1 MKTLKD
7 LQGLGPKSEKMLKD
21 AGIDSVETLRALG
34 AIRAFIQVSKASKK
48 KPSLNLLYALV
59 GALEGEHWITIAKQQ
74 KSQLIMQLDGYN
86 ELEKLFETE
95 GKPPRL

>member
-21 AGIDSVETLRALG
+21 AGVDSVETLRSLG
-34 AIRAFIQVSKASKK
+34 AIRAFIQVSKTSKN

-59 GALEGEHWITIAKQQ
+59 GALEGEHWLTIAKQQ
-74 KSQLIMQLDGYN
+74 KSQLIMQLDGFQ
-86 ELEKLFETE
+86 ELEKLFEE
-95 GKPPRL
+95 ENKPLQF